1 MPPALKRL
9 SARITAPRTGRGR
22 PRAHRFAATN
32 RLMKGHLD
40 QTLDE
45 AAHRLGGD
53 FPADIRD
60 YERIHRHIL
69 MMADAISTGIIKQFP
84 RRFR

>member
-1 MPPALKRL
+1 MR
-9 SARITAPRTGRGR
+9 
-22 PRAHRFAATN
+22 
-32 RLMKGHLD
+32 GHLD

-60 YERIHRHIL
+60 YDRIHRHIL

-84 RRFR
+84 GRFR